1 MADAKLVTFIEAA
14 MLAGASRAE
23 LEQALVEA
31 EWSREQIADGLRS
44 IADVDF
50 VIPVPTPKPQLL
62 ARDAFLYLI
71 MFGALYVS
79 GFHFGALL
87 FQFINLAYPDQ
98 LGQSE
103 MITLDF
109 MRVAT
114 AALIVAFPLFI
125 SVSYYTNRSLVLNPV
140 QRTSSVRRWLTYIT
154 LFVAACVITGDVIVL
169 IYTLLSGGLSIQFLL
184 KIVVVGLIAGAIFGY
199 YAWAIRA
206 DDKALA
212 R

>member
-1 MADAKLVTFIEAA
+1 MADAKLANFIEAA

-62 ARDAFLYLI
+62 ARDAFLYLV

-87 FQFINLAYPDQ
+87 FQFIYLAFPDQ
-98 LGQSE
+98 LGQTE
-103 MITLDF
+103 LMTLDF
-109 MRVAT
+109 VRVAT
-114 AALIVAFPLFI
+114 AALIVAYPLFI
-125 SVSYYTNRSLVLNPV
+125 SVSYYTNRSLVLNPA
-140 QRTSSVRRWLTYIT
+140 QRTSAVRRWLTYIT

-169 IYTLLSGGLSIQFLL
+169 IYTLLSGGLSIRFLL
-184 KIVVVGLIAGAIFGY
+184 KIMVVGLIAGTIFGY

-212 R
+212 G

>member
-1 MADAKLVTFIEAA
+1 MV
-14 MLAGASRAE
+14 
-23 LEQALVEA
+23 
-31 EWSREQIADGLRS
+31 
-44 IADVDF
+44 
-50 VIPVPTPKPQLL
+50 
-62 ARDAFLYLI
+62 
-71 MFGALYVS
+71 
-79 GFHFGALL
+79 
-87 FQFINLAYPDQ
+87 
-98 LGQSE
+98 
-103 MITLDF
+103 TLDF

-154 LFVAACVITGDVIVL
+154 LFIAACVITGDVIVL

-184 KIVVVGLIAGAIFGY
+184 KIVVVGVIAGAIFGY
-199 YAWAIRA
+199 YAWVTRT